1 MYVLKIMRYCSRAV
15 QNGYYAFCVPYWVD
29 ICIYLLNWHVS
40 GFHIIIQSLAGDKS
54 HFPEV
59 LSAIFG
65 FSLLDSYNHSSHFTL
80 WSVFIIFVCSSLFG
94 FPDSKVR
101 SKNLL
106 FGLALYLLH
115 MGPLHPCDI
124 PQECSWYQRREVS
137 PLKSPWKAD
146 KYSWATVLL
155 TAWTHQWTRHRGL
168 LSVRIC
174 NISQFKETKKY
185 ELYKY
190 DGSHLGR
197 IHSSIKQ
204 QYLIFPALP
213 QLENDK
219 VRKWILLMVIW
230 NKLYHN

>member
-1 MYVLKIMRYCSRAV
+1 MRYCSRAV
-15 QNGYYAFCVPYWVD
+15 QNGCYAFCVPHWVD
-29 ICIYLLNWHVS
+29 ICIYLLNWHLS
-40 GFHIIIQSLAGDKS
+40 EFQIIIQSLAGDKS

-65 FSLLDSYNHSSHFTL
+65 FSLLDWYNRPSHFTL
-80 WSVFIIFVCSSLFG
+80 WSVLNIFVCISLFG
-94 FPDSKVR
+94 LPDSKVR

-106 FGLALYLLH
+106 FGLALWIFATYGSPASL
-115 MGPLHPCDI
+115 
-124 PQECSWYQRREVS
+124 WYSTGMQSVPEEGGLF
-137 PLKSPWKAD
+137 LKYPWKAD

-155 TAWTHQWTRHRGL
+155 TAWTHQWTRYRGL

-174 NISQFKETKKY
+174 NISQSKETKKY

-190 DGSHLGR
+190 DRSHLGR

-204 QYLIFPALP
+204 QYLIFPILP
-213 QLENDK
+213 QLENGK